1 MVNEP
6 TRLDS
11 GNIIYLV
18 LTSNSSLISSI
29 NTVTCMSD
37 HEAILF
43 DIDMNPTRKKQ
54 PPHIVYDYKSANWES
69 LNSNCTELT
78 KYYFDRNPDNLDLN
92 SNWDFFRQSYTKL
105 MSHSIPSRMTKHK
118 HHLPWI
124 TRIIIRLQR
133 KRDKA
138 YSKAKKT
145 KRNRHWENFKQLRK
159 EVTKKSPN
167 PTVVI

>member
-11 GNIIYLV
+11 GNIIDLV

-37 HEAILF
+37 HEAMLF
-43 DIDMNPTRKKQ
+43 DIDTNPTRKNKA
-54 PPHIVYDYKSANWES
+54 PHIVYNYKSANWES

-78 KYYFDRNPDNLDLN
+78 KYYFDRNPDNIDLN

-105 MSHSIPSRMTKHK
+105 MSQSIPSPMTKHK

-133 KRDKA
+133 KEIRRTPKPRKLNETDIG
-138 YSKAKKT
+138 KT
-145 KRNRHWENFKQLRK
+145 LNN
-159 EVTKKSPN
+159 
-167 PTVVI
+167 